1 MASNKTQHHAWLDI
15 ASHQMLNHVERTTLG
30 WLGFPLGCGA
40 IEIFAVCFVLS
51 LQCALRFPFIQS
63 KQGYFVLPSGKGHGR
78 LLGTSDDY
86 NQSHFMFR
94 QQQGHGLT
102 V

>member
-1 MASNKTQHHAWLDI
+1 MASNKTRHHAWLDI

-40 IEIFAVCFVLS
+40 IEIFAVYFVLS
-51 LQCALRFPFIQS
+51 LQCVLRFPFTLS
-63 KQGYFVLPSGKGHGR
+63 KQAYFVLPSGKGHAG
-78 LLGTSDDY
+78 LLETSDSY
-86 NQSHFMFR
+86 NQSYLMFH